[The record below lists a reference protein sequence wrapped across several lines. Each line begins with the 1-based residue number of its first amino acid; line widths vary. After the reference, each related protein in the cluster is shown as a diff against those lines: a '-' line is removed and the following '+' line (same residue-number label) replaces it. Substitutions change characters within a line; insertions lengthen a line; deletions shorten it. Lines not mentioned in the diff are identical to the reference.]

1 MWTTENQRRLAKLAL
16 RYCGRYSRVPLDS
29 LLKKAKREGI
39 YKDTGAAGDFL
50 KKLVGYDDF
59 PFESSFHED
68 GHMVFYRTD
77 VEVNGD
83 EV

>member
-1 MWTTENQRRLAKLAL
+1 MWTTENQRRLARLAM

-50 KKLVGYDDF
+50 KKLVDCDDF
-59 PFESSFHED
+59 PLCSSFNEY

-77 VEVNGD
+77 LEVNGD